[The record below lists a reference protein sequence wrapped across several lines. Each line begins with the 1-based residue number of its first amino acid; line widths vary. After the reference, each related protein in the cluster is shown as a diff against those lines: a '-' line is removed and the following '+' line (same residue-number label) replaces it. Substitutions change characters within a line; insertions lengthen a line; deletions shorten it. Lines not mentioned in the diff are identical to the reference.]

1 MTSIHAEIIPAQESH
16 IEEVNVVV
24 GEVAREREYLT
35 FFDAFPMESTREFI
49 MGNIANGN
57 PNFVALVEN
66 KIIGWCDIT
75 RNTSR
80 PVNRHSGTMGM
91 GILAR
96 YRGIGIGRKLLA
108 AAINAAKEKGI
119 FRIELTV
126 RETNHIA
133 CTLYEK
139 MGFVRE
145 GTLRKEWH
153 VDDKY
158 YDTHVMAL
166 LLPPLCEA

>member
-1 MTSIHAEIIPAQESH
+1 MHVEIIPVQESH
-16 IEEVNVVV
+16 IEEVNAIV
-24 GEVAREREYLT
+24 GKVAREREYLT

-57 PNFVALVEN
+57 PNFVAMMGN

-75 RNTSR
+75 QNTSR

-91 GILAR
+91 GILAP

-108 AAINAAKEKGI
+108 AAINAAKQKGI
-119 FRIELTV
+119 LRIELTV

-133 CTLYEK
+133 RALYEK
-139 MGFVRE
+139 MGFVLE
-145 GTLRKEWH
+145 GILRKEWH
-153 VDDKY
+153 ANGKY

-166 LLPPLCEA
+166 LLPPLCEV